1 MNILDREGL
10 VYFVKKMKTYLRK
23 YVRLSDTGKISYQN
37 LPFSEDAIHKTK
49 YIKKRTSLLSP

>member
-37 LPFSEDAIHKTK
+37 LPFSVRGA
-49 YIKKRTSLLSP
+49 KRNVGKGG